1 MITPWA
7 FYQLSCSFILL
18 GNILILIYYIYMTI
32 TRKMFRYYTV
42 SKKTPSPCICKAPGS
57 QIDSRSVSFQSVRRL
72 SPASHVDPAGPVSDR
87 EGWWEDSRCPRGVD
101 SPPSW
106 PGWSSRTPGSRSPP
120 PPRRVAPA
128 C

>member
-42 SKKTPSPCICKAPGS
+42 SKKLLHLVFARHQAARLIHDQFLFKA
-57 QIDSRSVSFQSVRRL
+57 
-72 SPASHVDPAGPVSDR
+72 
-87 EGWWEDSRCPRGVD
+87 
-101 SPPSW
+101 
-106 PGWSSRTPGSRSPP
+106 
-120 PPRRVAPA
+120 
-128 C
+128 